1 MGTEKEKEEE
11 EREEQDEE
19 MELILGRRTED
30 LAFVFVYRYGPLV
43 RIEDGPLVRR
53 ENSRRYFK

>member
-30 LAFVFVYRYGPLV
+30 LAFVFSTDMGPGS
-43 RIEDGPLVRR
+43 E
-53 ENSRRYFK
+53 